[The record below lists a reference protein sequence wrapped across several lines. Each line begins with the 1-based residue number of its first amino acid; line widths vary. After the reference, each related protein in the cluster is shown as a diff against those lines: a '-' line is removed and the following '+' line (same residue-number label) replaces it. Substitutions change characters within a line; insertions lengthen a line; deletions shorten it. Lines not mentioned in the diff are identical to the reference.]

1 MDTERRRFTLTTRDG
16 EAPTAGSS
24 RVRSEYV
31 EEAWLPFLG
40 PAALTFARRADL
52 ALSTQSSCGVEV
64 ARWAQTLGME
74 PEELLAAANRLARYG
89 LAEWM
94 GDNFVL
100 SRHWP
105 PVPAAITTVPHRA
118 ALIALEDVV

>member
-1 MDTERRRFTLTTRDG
+1 MDIVRRRFTLTTRDG
-16 EAPTAGSS
+16 ETPAMGTS

-40 PAALTFARRADL
+40 PNALLFARRADL

-64 ARWAQTLGME
+64 GRWATSLGMQ
-74 PEELLAAANRLARYG
+74 PEELMLAANRLARYG
-89 LAEWM
+89 LAEWA
-94 GDNFVL
+94 GDSFVL

-105 PVPAAITTVPHRA
+105 PVPAAITTEPHRA
-118 ALIALEDVV
+118 ALIALEDAV